1 MPCGL
6 LILFQ
11 LKDLFRKKEQKYQY
25 FATSYFLK
33 IFTNYSNLFTFPNN
47 EKKENHEQR
56 KKIKA
61 NKQVTNELR
70 LTKEEN

>member
-25 FATSYFLK
+25 FASYFLK
-33 IFTNYSNLFTFPNN
+33 IFTNYSNLFTFLNN

-56 KKIKA
+56 KKIKV
-61 NKQVTNELR
+61 NKHVTNELR
-70 LTKEEN
+70 LTKEEH